1 MIRDA
6 EFDFVEHRDYNFNM
20 IRSQASNVCHSLS
33 DKESVLLKLEM
44 KLHTEVFLY
53 SSLWNLSEFNE
64 NRLINF

>member
-33 DKESVLLKLEM
+33 DKESVFLEKLEM
-44 KLHTEVFLY
+44 KLHTEGFLY
-53 SSLWNLSEFNE
+53 SSL
-64 NRLINF
+64 

>member
-20 IRSQASNVCHSLS
+20 IRSQALNVCHSLS

-53 SSLWNLSEFNE
+53 SSL
-64 NRLINF
+64 